1 MDTFFA
7 NKCCLLVIR
16 GAINL
21 LILSAIATGFLIG
34 PTLSALAWSSTQSS
48 RMNAFNKFCTFYYND
63 GNDSDAASDVAAC
76 MGESSAFASLLKDEA
91 QDPGQWPTR
100 PLSYLAQHHGLKD
113 SQNNKSITTSHEFAN
128 SITNSDLKDLIGGK
142 GNSDLGIPKDNEFLP
157 TLWGYNTK
165 DDTINGL
172 PISSACI
179 NTPSLPHS
187 SIWSSVGPQLLKV
200 ASQKLDATE
209 NQIYSGL
216 IPDGDCSFATL
227 IQNQYGVSNASNAY
241 KMEKQM
247 LTTVRHHF
255 QQTHPSNL
263 NSILSRVELGY
274 LQLQNDPMKVDE
286 WVSFAIN
293 NFPN

>member
-1 MDTFFA
+1 MNTSFT

-21 LILSAIATGFLIG
+21 LILSALAAGFLIG
-34 PTLSALAWSSTQSS
+34 PTLSAFAWSSTQSS
-48 RMNAFNKFCTFYYND
+48 RMDAFNKFCTFYYND
-63 GNDSDAASDVAAC
+63 GNDSEAASDVTAC

-100 PLSYLAQHHGLKD
+100 SLDYLAQHQELTDNQG
-113 SQNNKSITTSHEFAN
+113 NGSITTSHEFAN
-128 SITNSDLKDLIGGK
+128 SITDSDLKALIGGK
-142 GNSDLGIPKDNEFLP
+142 GNSNLGIPKDNQFLP

-165 DDTINGL
+165 DDTFNSL
-172 PISSACI
+172 DISSACT
-179 NTPSLPHS
+179 NPPSLSHS

-200 ASQKLDATE
+200 ASQKLGATE
-209 NQIYSGL
+209 NQIYGGL

-227 IQNQYGVSNASNAY
+227 IQNQYGVSSATNAY

-247 LTTVRHHF
+247 LITVRHHF
-255 QQTHPSNL
+255 QQANPSNL
-263 NSILSRVELGY
+263 NSILSGLNWAISKSK
-274 LQLQNDPMKVDE
+274 NDPTEVDE